1 MEPFYLIVLA
11 VAIVL
16 LILILTYIGIKLR
29 KSKKSIPFP
38 PVANTCPDYWIADPS
53 GCKIPTNK
61 INMGNYNG
69 IDYVTK
75 CTDGSNCLDL
85 TNAKLSTICQKQK
98 FAYSNNII
106 WDGVSNYNS
115 CPV

>member
-11 VAIVL
+11 VATVL

-53 GCKIPTNK
+53 GCKIPTNNV
-61 INMGNYNG
+61 NMGSYNG
-69 IDYVTK
+69 TDYVTT
-75 CTDGSNCLDL
+75 CTDESKCLDL
-85 TNAKLSTICQKQK
+85 TKLSTICQKK
-98 FAYSNNII
+98 GFATSNGII